1 MKVLWASNYSSQSG
15 YASQARM
22 IVPRLKAA
30 GHQMT
35 VFELSNGQRL
45 PNEIGGIQVLP
56 VGLDPLGSDLMLNHA
71 QAMRAHA
78 VISLVDA
85 WGLNGDV
92 MKRVAWY
99 PMTPVDTQ
107 PAAPR
112 VVDALKSAKRPIAI
126 AQYGV
131 QELRRAGYD
140 PYYIPHVV
148 DPAVWYP
155 RDKQR
160 ARAAINF
167 ANERFMVSF
176 VGVNDSTPNRKG
188 IPELLMAWQIFT
200 ERHPDALLYLHTA
213 EHGNLPVSNIGGV
226 RIDVM
231 LKTFGINPQ
240 TVHMVEQYRYRT
252 GIPHSELANI
262 AAASDV
268 FILPTRGE
276 GFGLP
281 LLEFQRVGTP
291 VITTNCCTGLEL
303 CFSGWLVDG
312 EPEWS
317 VQDCVVTKPG
327 VASIVDALE
336 AAYAERDNPQRRAK
350 AIEGARAYD
359 VDTVM
364 AKYALPVMELIA
376 EEILDTL
383 KIA

>member
-1 MKVLWASNYSSQSG
+1 MRILFVSNYTSQSG
-15 YASQARM
+15 YAGQARLL
-22 IVPRLKAA
+22 VPRLKAA
-30 GHQMT
+30 GHELT

-85 WGLNGDV
+85 WGLNADV
-92 MKRVAWY
+92 MRRVGWF
-99 PMTPVDTQ
+99 PLTPVDTQ

-112 VVDALKSAKRPIAI
+112 VVDALKAAKRPIAY

-131 QELRRAGYD
+131 QELRRAGFD

-155 RDKQR
+155 RDKMT
-160 ARAAINF
+160 ARDTIGF
-167 ANERFMVSF
+167 ERDRFTVSF
-176 VGVNDSTPNRKG
+176 VGVNDSTPSRKG
-188 IPELLMAWQIFT
+188 IPELLMAWQLFT
-200 ERHPDALLYLHTA
+200 ERHPDALLYMHTA
-213 EHGNLPVSNIGGV
+213 LHGNLPVNSFGGV
-226 RIDVM
+226 KIDVLM
-231 LKTFGINPQ
+231 KTFGIDPE
-240 TVHMVEQYRYRT
+240 TIELCDQYRYRT
-252 GIPHSELANI
+252 GIPHSELATI

-268 FILPTRGE
+268 LILPTRGE

-291 VITTNCCTGLEL
+291 VITTNCCTGPEL

-317 VQDCVVTKPG
+317 VQDCIVTKPG

-336 AAYAERDNPQRRAK
+336 AAFEERNNPARRIK
-350 AIEGARAYD
+350 AIEGARDYD
-359 VDTVM
+359 VDTVV
-364 AKYALPVMELIA
+364 AKYALPVMDLIA